1 MNKYI
6 MIAGL
11 LLGWWVLSPIIF
23 HKSWGGDWMDILAS
37 LACAVGIWSVW
48 HCYDKMGKVS

>member
-48 HCYDKMGKVS
+48 LCYDKMGKVS